1 MASFYASKE
10 LGVIDNFASFYEQ
23 KFNSFFKEE
32 VLRNQNINID
42 SEMDYTKIIPLFVT
56 DPKKQIKTY
65 FMYFDKFVSLYNK

>member
-1 MASFYASKE
+1 MSRNLIVFSK
-10 LGVIDNFASFYEQ
+10 
-23 KFNSFFKEE
+23 K

-65 FMYFDKFVSLYNK
+65 LMYFDKFVSLYNK